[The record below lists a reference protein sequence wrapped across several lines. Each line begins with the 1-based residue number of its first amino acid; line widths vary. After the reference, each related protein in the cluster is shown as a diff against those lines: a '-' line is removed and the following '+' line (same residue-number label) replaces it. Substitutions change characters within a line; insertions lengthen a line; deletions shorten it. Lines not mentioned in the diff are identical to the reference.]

1 MVENNIPQSVELG
14 YPHIVTPFL
23 EVINQHMRF
32 QKKLHWAWFA
42 FRNRNL
48 EEKNCC

>member
-14 YPHIVTPFL
+14 YPRTVTPFL

-32 QKKLHWAWFA
+32 
-42 FRNRNL
+42 
-48 EEKNCC
+48 